1 MNQFLIRATSDG
13 RTQAA
18 VVEAAETVGPSTICI
33 TLRPTT
39 SPAAGLSRATL
50 GRAVRLAGRAPRRAR
65 SACWRLPRPYCD
77 GREADEE
84 RMVRGDRSWPAV
96 YAPYRPSSYW
106 YGKEK
111 SALKKSMLVGGCRVK
126 RWPSYSDVHLSQT
139 TKRYPSML
147 NVMNDLS

>member
-1 MNQFLIRATSDG
+1 VSKKEWLRVLLQPAGAWCIRLYCRTNSIAGGESVFNSCHLG
-13 RTQAA
+13 RTDPGRCCRSR
-18 VVEAAETVGPSTICI
+18 ETVGPSTICI

-96 YAPYRPSSYW
+96 YAPYRPSSY
-106 YGKEK
+106 
-111 SALKKSMLVGGCRVK
+111 
-126 RWPSYSDVHLSQT
+126 
-139 TKRYPSML
+139 
-147 NVMNDLS
+147 